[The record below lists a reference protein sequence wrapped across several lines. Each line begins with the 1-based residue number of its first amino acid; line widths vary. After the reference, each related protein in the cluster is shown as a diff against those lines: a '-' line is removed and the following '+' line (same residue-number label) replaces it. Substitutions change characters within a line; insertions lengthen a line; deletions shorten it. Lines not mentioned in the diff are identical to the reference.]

1 MARQVHCSNEE
12 IQRAKQLRDQA
23 ATITAYRKALSVI
36 LVAEHGLNAEQAAD
50 ILGTS
55 RRTVFRNRDSIRNQD
70 DTSQKTWGGRRRC
83 SMTLE
88 QEREFLAQWEQRATE
103 GGVLSVLPI
112 HAALVE
118 RLGHD
123 TTLSTTY
130 RLLARHGWRKVQ
142 PDTKHPK
149 SDPAKQDEFKKKF
162 LKLWLPPA

>member
-1 MARQVHCSNEE
+1 MATSSTEGDVDET
-12 IQRAKQLRDQA
+12 A
-23 ATITAYRKALSVI
+23 ASSGLAADRRIRRTRSGLDTKASRI
-36 LVAEHGLNAEQAAD
+36 DDHLVAIPSLSPNPVSPSL
-50 ILGTS
+50 II
-55 RRTVFRNRDSIRNQD
+55 IRNQD
-70 DTSQKTWGGRRRC
+70 GASQKRWGGRRRC

-88 QEREFLAQWEQRATE
+88 QEKAFLAQWEQKATA

-123 TTLSTTY
+123 TPMSTTY

-149 SDPAKQDEFKKKF
+149 SDPAKQAEFKKKS